1 MVGSIASTL
10 FGLATESQLEGLNN
24 ILTNINELTDENA
37 SKLNILNKIVELST
51 DRIDKMRHAQIKTL
65 NSIEIIVNQTRLL
78 AKLQKN
84 SEHREIVTPLI
95 NLL

>member
-1 MVGSIASTL
+1 M
-10 FGLATESQLEGLNN
+10 EGLNN